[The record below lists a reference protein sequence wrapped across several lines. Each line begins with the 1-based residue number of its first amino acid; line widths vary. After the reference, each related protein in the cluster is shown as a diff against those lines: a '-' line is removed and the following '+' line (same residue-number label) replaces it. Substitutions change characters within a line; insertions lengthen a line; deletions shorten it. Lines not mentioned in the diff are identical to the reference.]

1 MPPQEAGRLLNRIT
15 PQPETLAWRCS
26 GQECAPASVPSSS
39 SGGRFTAG
47 EIDLSGDGAPESVTL
62 DAGRLRIE
70 GSGFPDWES
79 PDEWWV
85 NDLAAGD
92 PNRDGRQE
100 LLLALQKPDRSGVLL
115 SHPFILGYRK
125 GEVRLLWGGS
135 AASDPILEVE
145 LGDLDG
151 DGWQELAVLEELRGG
166 RGQAA
171 SLWRW
176 NGWGFSQ
183 VWRSEPGR
191 YENLR
196 LAPVVEGGGNLLL
209 VDR

>member
-1 MPPQEAGRLLNRIT
+1 M
-15 PQPETLAWRCS
+15 
-26 GQECAPASVPSSS
+26 
-39 SGGRFTAG
+39 
-47 EIDLSGDGAPESVTL
+47 
-62 DAGRLRIE
+62 
-70 GSGFPDWES
+70 
-79 PDEWWV
+79 
-85 NDLAAGD
+85 
-92 PNRDGRQE
+92 
-100 LLLALQKPDRSGVLL
+100 LALQKPDKAGILL

-135 AASDPILEVE
+135 AAGDPILEVE

-151 DGWQELAVLEELRGG
+151 DGGKELAVLDELRGG

-196 LAPVVEGGGNLLL
+196 LALMPEAGGSLLM
-209 VDR
+209 VDQ